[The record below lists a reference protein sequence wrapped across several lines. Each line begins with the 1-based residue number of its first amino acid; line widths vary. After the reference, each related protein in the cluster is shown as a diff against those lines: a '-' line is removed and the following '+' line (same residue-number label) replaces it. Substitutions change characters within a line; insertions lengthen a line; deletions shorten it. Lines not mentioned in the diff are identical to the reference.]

1 MIVLFTWP
9 GYGEIQD
16 GSIHEKQMQCVVD
29 GLEHALVYN
38 WNGDNQGPFTSE
50 TYGEKWQVIQNVFP
64 GAEIVAS
71 TFDNFTQHL
80 YDPDVYA
87 KLPVVTK
94 EMGDSWIY
102 GVPSDP
108 QKVQRMRV
116 MNREWT
122 KYLQQHSMDDD
133 LRNATRFFLKAG
145 EHTWGKDVKSYLS
158 DNNDWSN
165 KDFEE
170 ARSPSS
176 NVSSQYMTLESS
188 WWYVSLLFHLP

>member
-1 MIVLFTWP
+1 
-9 GYGEIQD
+9 
-16 GSIHEKQMQCVVD
+16 
-29 GLEHALVYN
+29 
-38 WNGDNQGPFTSE
+38 
-50 TYGEKWQVIQNVFP
+50 
-64 GAEIVAS
+64 
-71 TFDNFTQHL
+71 
-80 YDPDVYA
+80 
-87 KLPVVTK
+87 
-94 EMGDSWIY
+94 MGDSWIY

-158 DNNDWSN
+158 DNNDWLN
-165 KDFEE
+165 KDFEK

-176 NVSSQYMTLESS
+176 NVSSQYMTLSS
-188 WWYVSLLFHLP
+188 WWEQRSVSQLTRYSEEASSSWKNCS

>member
-1 MIVLFTWP
+1 FTWP
-9 GYGEIQD
+9 GYGEIKD

-38 WNGDNQGPFTSE
+38 WNGDNAGPFSSE
-50 TYGEKWQVIQNVFP
+50 VYVEKWQSIQNAFP
-64 GAEIVAS
+64 GAEIIAS

-80 YDPDVYA
+80 YDPEVYA
-87 KLPVVTK
+87 NLPVISS
-94 EMGDSWIY
+94 EIGDTWIY

-122 KYLQQHSMDDD
+122 NYLQQHSMDDD

-145 EHTWGKDVKSYLS
+145 
-158 DNNDWSN
+158 
-165 KDFEE
+165 
-170 ARSPSS
+170 
-176 NVSSQYMTLESS
+176 
-188 WWYVSLLFHLP
+188 